1 MKRYIKGIALI
12 SFVLFA
18 FTTFGLQAQQSGY
31 RGPSAG
37 VVSVAE
43 ALSLRDD
50 TPVILRGYILRYLG
64 NERYVFSDST
74 GSITVEIERR
84 VWGNLSI
91 DENDL
96 VEISGEID
104 RGRNR
109 IEVEVVSIRR
119 I

>member
-1 MKRYIKGIALI
+1 MKRYIKEIALI
-12 SFVLFA
+12 LFVLFL
-18 FTTFGLQAQQSGY
+18 FTTFELHSQQGGF
-31 RGPSAG
+31 RGPRAG
-37 VVSVAE
+37 VISVAE
-43 ALSLRDD
+43 ALTLRDD
-50 TPVILRGYILRYLG
+50 APVILRGYILRYLG
-64 NERYVFSDST
+64 NERYIFSDST

-104 RGRNR
+104 RDRNR